1 MDSMRCA
8 LLMLSLAVATSAF
21 PQESRDPKTIKDAE
35 RNNDDIVARRAF
47 DASARAMLAPKYREV
62 IEHYAASTLQS
73 AWGEF
78 IAADGTP
85 FLALQIAPADAAVKS
100 GERVTFFGLVTDE

>member
-1 MDSMRCA
+1 MRA
-8 LLMLSLAVATSAF
+8 AILLSIIVTTSAF

-35 RNNDDIVARRAF
+35 RTNDDILARRAF

-73 AWGEF
+73 VWGEF

-85 FLALQIAPADAAVKS
+85 FIALQIAADASAKS
-100 GERVTFFGLVTDE
+100 GERV